1 MKISLILTFLIL
13 ISVQAKLRK
22 KQLLEDGWI
31 LMELREEEKLK
42 PVKIYKFYIDFQN
55 FHKFAYERCQAKY
68 EGFKLLPYEINY
80 LYGEF
85 YRSPYDKHEYLVD
98 LSDTQ

>member
-42 PVKIYKFYIDFQN
+42 PVKIYKFYIDF
-55 FHKFAYERCQAKY
+55 
-68 EGFKLLPYEINY
+68 
-80 LYGEF
+80 
-85 YRSPYDKHEYLVD
+85 
-98 LSDTQ
+98 